1 MKREIVRWKKADI
14 LVIEDDPGDQE
25 LTRRALHREDYRAE
39 LHLVSDAEQAMDYLL
54 KRGQYSDDANAS
66 LPDLI
71 LLDLNLPG
79 ASGKRILEAAKT
91 HPELRQ
97 VPVVVVSS
105 SAREQDIHQCYDLGC
120 NSYVIKPIEAHRFI
134 ASLRE
139 IYNYWFGTVAL
150 PSH

>member
-1 MKREIVRWKKADI
+1 MKREITRWKKADI

-54 KRGQYSDDANAS
+54 KRGRYSDAPSAP

-79 ASGKRILEAAKT
+79 ASGKKILEAAKG
-91 HPELRQ
+91 HPELKH
-97 VPVVVVSS
+97 VPIVVVSS
-105 SAREQDIHQCYDLGC
+105 SAREQDIFQCYDLGC

-134 ASLRE
+134 AALRE
-139 IYNYWFGTVAL
+139 IYSYWFGTIAL
-150 PSH
+150 PTH